1 MLIEG
6 VYDRLVE
13 YGSAVD
19 AVARAAYL
27 IESGRL
33 DDAIAIL
40 EPYVAAHADDPEALY
55 QLGSAHDSAGDEA
68 AAVEPYRR
76 ALALG
81 LVPERDLACRIQLAS
96 TLRNLG
102 ETGEAVAI
110 LRDVTAANPRDRAAV
125 MFLALALLSDG
136 QPDDAVH
143 ALLGLLL
150 TNPGPPE
157 RYARSL
163 RAYADALTDRQ

>member
-1 MLIEG
+1 M
-6 VYDRLVE
+6 DP
-13 YGSAVD
+13 A
-19 AVARAAYL
+19 ARAATL
-27 IESGRL
+27 IDEDRL
-33 DDAIAIL
+33 DDAIAL
-40 EPYVAAHADDPEALY
+40 LAPYVAEHPDDAEALY
-55 QLGSAHDSAGDEA
+55 QLGSAHDSAGHEA

-81 LVPERDLACRIQLAS
+81 LPPERDLACRIQLAS

-102 ETGEAVAI
+102 ESGEAVAI
-110 LRDVTAANPRDRAAV
+110 LRAATTAHPEHRAAV

-136 QPDDAVH
+136 QPAAAVH
-143 ALLGLLL
+143 ALLDLLL

-163 RAYADALTDRQ
+163 RAYADDLIAPRATDRPAN